1 MIRVIGYSLVNLT
14 IGAAG
19 IYAMIVVF
27 GIWLTL
33 LMSFVA
39 VASQYARGRMPPA
52 HRLRTP
58 FN

>member
-19 IYAMIVVF
+19 IYAMIIVF
-27 GIWLTL
+27 GLGLTL

-39 VASQYARGRMPPA
+39 VASQYALM
-52 HRLRTP
+52 RTP
-58 FN
+58 PGPFS